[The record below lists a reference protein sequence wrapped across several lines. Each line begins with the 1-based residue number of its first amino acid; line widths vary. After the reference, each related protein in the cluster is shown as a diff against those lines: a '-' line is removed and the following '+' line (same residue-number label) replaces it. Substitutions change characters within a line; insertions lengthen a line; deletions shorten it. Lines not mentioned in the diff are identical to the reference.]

1 MVRYKGNVT
10 EASKAEV
17 LSVLSGCYQKG
28 FNKKTLLVVVSVELG
43 VRTSQ

>member
-1 MVRYKGNVT
+1 MRYEGNVT
-10 EASKAEV
+10 EPSKAEV

-28 FNKKTLLVVVSVELG
+28 SNKNTLLVVVSVELG